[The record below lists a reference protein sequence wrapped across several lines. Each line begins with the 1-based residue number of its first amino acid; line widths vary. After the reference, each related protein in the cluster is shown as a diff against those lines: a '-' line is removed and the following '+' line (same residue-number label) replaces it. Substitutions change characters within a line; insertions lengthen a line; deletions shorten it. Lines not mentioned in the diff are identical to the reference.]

1 MSAVRSPLGRKKQGR
16 QRAERAD
23 GSGAHVTDRPQ
34 AQITDA
40 RVGGEMKPATHRRSA
55 WDVVERDPARLG
67 SAAGGCQ
74 SPLDLDSSDRGGCP
88 VVGSDLDD
96 IAGPGVRDAL
106 DLDLYGRSHELRLIY
121 RLPAQIAKDG
131 ERYAQ
136 TKEARAP
143 LEPGGSRTSASV
155 IAIFAVAHT
164 LLWMAPA
171 LQG

>member
-1 MSAVRSPLGRKKQGR
+1 
-16 QRAERAD
+16 
-23 GSGAHVTDRPQ
+23 HVTDRPQ

-74 SPLDLDSSDRGGCP
+74 SPLDLDSSDRGACPVVGSDLDDIAGPGVRADLDLDLDSSDRGGCP
-88 VVGSDLDD
+88 VVGSHLDD

-106 DLDLYGRSHELRLIY
+106 DLDLYGRSHELSLIY

-164 LLWMAPA
+164 LP
-171 LQG
+171 